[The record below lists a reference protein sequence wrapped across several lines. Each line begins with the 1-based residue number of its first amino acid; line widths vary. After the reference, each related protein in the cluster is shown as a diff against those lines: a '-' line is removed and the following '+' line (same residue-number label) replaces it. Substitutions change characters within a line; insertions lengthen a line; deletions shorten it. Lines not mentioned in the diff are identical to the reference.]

1 MDFETDQLMPD
12 LKVIEM
18 NSHYLETVDKF
29 YSSKGYLS
37 FIASIGAFLILGTFF
52 SMIVKTIIYQQ
63 YSLEEMLGLLI
74 IGIMAIPTG
83 FGMLFLLKKDWFAW
97 THYPIRFDRKNRLVH
112 AHRHDGSVF
121 SARWEDIF
129 FTTAAM
135 YGDDCY
141 ISGHV
146 LADEGMTIID
156 TFCLPASHNNI
167 PALKAH
173 WEFVRRYME
182 TGPEGL
188 ESRISFCLPI
198 ADKKE
203 SYGFSFFYLMTIY
216 NGAPIVLLPLL
227 VPLAFLFSIPRYVGI
242 LTSRRPVWPE
252 SIQALCPV
260 DKDDPYRLD
269 ASTNPKSLW
278 GAFF

>member
-1 MDFETDQLMPD
+1 
-12 LKVIEM
+12 
-18 NSHYLETVDKF
+18 
-29 YSSKGYLS
+29 
-37 FIASIGAFLILGTFF
+37 
-52 SMIVKTIIYQQ
+52 
-63 YSLEEMLGLLI
+63 
-74 IGIMAIPTG
+74 
-83 FGMLFLLKKDWFAW
+83 
-97 THYPIRFDRKNRLVH
+97 
-112 AHRHDGSVF
+112 
-121 SARWEDIF
+121 
-129 FTTAAM
+129 M
-135 YGDDCY
+135 YGSDCY

-146 LADEGMTIID
+146 LADDGVTIVD
-156 TFCLPASHNNI
+156 TFCLPASHSNI

-216 NGAPIVLLPLL
+216 NGAPIVLLPFLA
-227 VPLAFLFSIPRYVGI
+227 PLAFLFSIPRYIGI